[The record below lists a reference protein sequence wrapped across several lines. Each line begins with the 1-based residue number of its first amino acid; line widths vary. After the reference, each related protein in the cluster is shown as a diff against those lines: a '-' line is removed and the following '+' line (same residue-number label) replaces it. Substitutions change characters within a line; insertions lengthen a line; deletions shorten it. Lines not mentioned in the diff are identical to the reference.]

1 MADNTEV
8 VYKFTAVDNI
18 SGPMKKAETQ
28 LNSTQAQ
35 MEATKQALDEGT
47 TAASKTGEAMEETTQ
62 AAQQATQAQQT
73 AIIKSVETMT
83 ALHGVQSGLT
93 AITGS
98 LNTLGLV
105 DEETYK
111 TLQKVTAGIQLVV
124 GTAQAVKGVVTLF
137 QSLNSVLKTTAIV
150 STFASIAENPAKGA
164 LIIAGASAAAGV
176 VGGYMVSSINNSKNT
191 TINVAHESTARQA
204 QTITDAG
211 AWY

>member
-1 MADNTEV
+1 MADNSEV

-35 MEATKQALDEGT
+35 MEATKQALDEGI
-47 TAASKTGEAMEETTQ
+47 TAASPVLEETTQ